1 MEIREKLRHWNYL
14 SQSTPFH
21 IEIVLNIWTGFLSI
35 FKPIHLFCAR
45 FIKYNLCFVLISIR
59 NVLRREK
66 STHLSSYHLRR
77 YKSYSCLFYKAPKW
91 PQNNLYMLIIN
102 SKQSAR
108 RDGGSSQPGQH
119 AGANIWCDGASCIS
133 VCRVDYHTDSD
144 RINLALQCA
153 LHFPQ
158 IPISHHQNIPSAV

>member
-102 SKQSAR
+102 SKQSVR
-108 RDGGSSQPGQH
+108 RDGGLSQPGQH
-119 AGANIWCDGASCIS
+119 AGANIWSDGASCIKCLSCRLSYRQRSNKS
-133 VCRVDYHTDSD
+133 VSSMCLLFIFLQKYISSSEDS
-144 RINLALQCA
+144 
-153 LHFPQ
+153 
-158 IPISHHQNIPSAV
+158 